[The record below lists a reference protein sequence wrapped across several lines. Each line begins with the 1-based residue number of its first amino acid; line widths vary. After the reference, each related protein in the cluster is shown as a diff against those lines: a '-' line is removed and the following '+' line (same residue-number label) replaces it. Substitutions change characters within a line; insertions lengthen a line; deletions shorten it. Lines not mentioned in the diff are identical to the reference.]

1 MVACRY
7 KALNLWAV
15 ENVILLVAVNYLV
28 EVPMMKVIVRVGG
41 SVVGSPLNAPLI
53 GRYVDLLKEM
63 KLQGHEVVAV
73 VGGGF
78 LARDFI
84 KVAADIGLEETQR
97 DWAAIHVSRLFA
109 QLFVL
114 GLGEAGCGSV
124 PVSLDEA
131 EACLKRNKV
140 VVLGGLR
147 PGMTTDAVAALIGER
162 VKADLLVKGSNVDG
176 IFTKDPRKF
185 SDAKKLDTLGFNDLS
200 RIFEA
205 DNHRAGIHQV
215 IDPEAVKILQRCRLK
230 TIVVNGY
237 VAENVLAAVNG
248 ERVGTVIE

>member
-1 MVACRY
+1 MRV
-7 KALNLWAV
+7 V
-15 ENVILLVAVNYLV
+15 
-28 EVPMMKVIVRVGG
+28 VRVGG

-53 GRYVDLLKEM
+53 GRYVDLLKEL

-73 VGGGF
+73 VGGGS

-84 KVAADIGLEETQR
+84 SVAADLGLEETRR

-114 GLGEAGCGSV
+114 GLGEAGCGRV

-131 EACLKRNKV
+131 EACLEAGKV

-147 PGMTTDAVAALIGER
+147 PGMTTDAVAAMIGEK

-176 IFTKDPRKF
+176 IYTKDPRKF
-185 SDAKKLDTLGFNDLS
+185 SDAAKLDELGFNDLS
-200 RIFEA
+200 RLFEA
-205 DNHRAGIHQV
+205 DSHSAGIHQV

-237 VAENVLAAVNG
+237 VAENVLAAVKG
-248 ERVGTVIE
+248 KHVGTVIE